1 MQSLPQR
8 RSELFP
14 CKFKYLFRTGILM
27 ILDNLEDL
35 QVAYEA
41 RVQKENLGGN
51 DPDALNFL
59 LKGRQP
65 AVARVLAVLYE
76 LEYRK
81 QDLLIKQDYMGAAE
95 VRDDV
100 Q

>member
-1 MQSLPQR
+1 
-8 RSELFP
+8 
-14 CKFKYLFRTGILM
+14 M

-51 DPDALNFL
+51 DPDALYFL

-100 Q
+100 QSIVAGLQNLLTRRSEGAKTP